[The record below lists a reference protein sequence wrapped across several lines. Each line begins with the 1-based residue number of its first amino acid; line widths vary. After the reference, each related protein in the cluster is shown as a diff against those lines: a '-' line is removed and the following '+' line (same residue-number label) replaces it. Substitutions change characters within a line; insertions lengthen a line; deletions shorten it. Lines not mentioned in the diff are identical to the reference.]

1 MNILFTAADAFD
13 NPNSPAYYIV
23 GCIFLA
29 LVFAALA
36 VYIIVSKKLAKKA
49 ADKQNDGRSATE
61 QAEAE
66 PNKETE
72 TIVAEADENTNADG
86 KTDGVIEE
94 KKLADDETPSAAA
107 ENENTESV
115 ITTRDESEDGA
126 ENNKEEIP
134 NEYKTTEEIT
144 VTEDKQESAVV
155 SPTEQAENAK
165 DSAAKTENAS
175 EKTATTQQKKPAQ
188 PKKSRTTA
196 QKTFIDRL
204 IADKSVHAIYNELK
218 NTILSYPGVKA
229 KLTKDEEQFV
239 FGTDKK
245 AAVALKT
252 EGIELYLNVDHSAVP
267 SAFGVKKSE
276 TGDLPTVLTVTESNI
291 DAANKAVTFAM
302 NVSMLTKNDRR
313 RRIDYIAKAIEAK
326 DRAKKK

>member
-13 NPNSPAYYIV
+13 NPNSPVYYIV

-49 ADKQNDGRSATE
+49 ADKQNDGGSATE
-61 QAEAE
+61 QAESE
-66 PNKETE
+66 PNKETG
-72 TIVAEADENTNADG
+72 TVVAEADEKTNSDG
-86 KTDGVIEE
+86 KTDGAIEE
-94 KKLADDETPSAAA
+94 EKLADDETPSAAG
-107 ENENTESV
+107 ENENAESV
-115 ITTRDESEDGA
+115 TTKDESEDGA
-126 ENNKEEIP
+126 ENNKEETPI
-134 NEYKTTEEIT
+134 EDKTAEETI
-144 VTEDKQESAVV
+144 VTEDKQESSVV
-155 SPTEQAENAK
+155 SPSQQAENAK
-165 DSAAKTENAS
+165 DSAAKVENAS

-188 PKKSRTTA
+188 PKKPRTTA
-196 QKTFIDRL
+196 QKPFIDRL

-313 RRIDYIAKAIEAK
+313 RRVDYIAKAIEAK
-326 DRAKKK
+326 NRAKKK